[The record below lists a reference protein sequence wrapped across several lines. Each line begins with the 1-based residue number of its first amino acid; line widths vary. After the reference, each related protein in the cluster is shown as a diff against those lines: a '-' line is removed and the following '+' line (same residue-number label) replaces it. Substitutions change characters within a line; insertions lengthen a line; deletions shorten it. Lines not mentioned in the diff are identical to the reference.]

1 MVVGRIGVL
10 AVPYSETGYMQ
21 RSVTVGQISR
31 WVIPAWCAEMKSR
44 RGGWLQD

>member
-21 RSVTVGQISR
+21 RSVTVG
-31 WVIPAWCAEMKSR
+31 
-44 RGGWLQD
+44 